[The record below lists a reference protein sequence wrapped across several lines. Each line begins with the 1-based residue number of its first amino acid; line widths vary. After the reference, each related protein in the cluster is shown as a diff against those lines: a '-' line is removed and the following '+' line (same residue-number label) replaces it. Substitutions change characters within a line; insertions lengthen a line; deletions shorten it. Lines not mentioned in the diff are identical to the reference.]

1 MHLQVLAVRGWTGK
15 QCHVYT
21 LSPDAATGGTGGV
34 RAKVNGKV
42 LEPDRDGKLP
52 MLVPTEV
59 LCDDIPL
66 PSMSVVF
73 ISLHADIILPSVSVQ

>member
-1 MHLQVLAVRGWTGK
+1 M
-15 QCHVYT
+15 
-21 LSPDAATGGTGGV
+21 

-73 ISLHADIILPSVSVQ
+73 VSLHTNIIEIQTQ